1 MKPSTDK
8 LLLQFK
14 ALADPVRT
22 RLVALCGVAE
32 CSVSELTEVTG
43 QSQPRISQHLKQLCT
58 VNLLERFKDGH
69 FVYYRVRS
77 AGEDSATRRRLLA
90 LLPDEEPQ
98 FQKDIKKLREI
109 RADGEA
115 VAAPVSEGDRLL
127 HKALVELTVANPL
140 GDLLDIG
147 CGQGRILKLLASRAH
162 RAVGV
167 DIDSDARRLARAELL
182 LAGTPNTS
190 LRQGDMV
197 SLPFEDNEF
206 DTIILDD
213 VLSDAKD
220 PAAVFAEAKR
230 LLNDAG
236 RVLVLASVGDT
247 DIAALRSQ
255 FAAWAAAA
263 SLRLSA
269 PRPIPANNPDWLL
282 AVATIAG
289 RIEHAPVAA

>member
-1 MKPSTDK
+1 MKASTDS

-14 ALADPVRT
+14 ALADPFRT

-32 CSVSELTEVTG
+32 CSVSELTKVTG
-43 QSQPRISQHLKQLCT
+43 QSQPRISQHVKQLCA
-58 VNLLERFKDGH
+58 VGLLERFKDGH

-77 AGEDSATRRRLLA
+77 AGEESATRRRLLA
-90 LLPDEEPQ
+90 LLPDDEPQ
-98 FQKDIKKLREI
+98 FRKDINKLREI
-109 RADGEA
+109 RVDGEV
-115 VAAPVSEGDRLL
+115 VATPVSEGDRLL
-127 HKALVELTVANPL
+127 HRALVELTVARPL

-197 SLPFEDNEF
+197 SLPFDDNEF

-213 VLSDAKD
+213 VLGDAKD
-220 PAAVFAEAKR
+220 PAAALAEAKR
-230 LLNDAG
+230 LLSDGG
-236 RVLVLASVGDT
+236 RLLLLASVDDADIT
-247 DIAALRSQ
+247 DLRSQ
-255 FAAWAAAA
+255 LAAWAVAAN
-263 SLRLSA
+263 LRLA
-269 PRPIPANNPDWLL
+269 PPRSIPANNPGWLL
-282 AVATIAG
+282 AVATVAD
-289 RIEHAPVAA
+289 HAERASVAA

>member
-1 MKPSTDK
+1 MNPPTDK

-32 CSVSELTEVTG
+32 CSVSELTKVTR
-43 QSQPRISQHLKQLCT
+43 QSQPRISQHVKQLCAAG
-58 VNLLERFKDGH
+58 LLERFKDGH
-69 FVYYRVRS
+69 FVYYRVRG

-90 LLPDEEPQ
+90 LLPDDEPQ
-98 FQKDIKKLREI
+98 FQKDIRKLRDI
-109 RADGEA
+109 RADSDV
-115 VAAPVSEGDRLL
+115 VAAPVSAADRLL
-127 HKALVELTVANPL
+127 HKALVELTVARPL

-182 LAGTPNTS
+182 LAGTSNTS

-197 SLPFEDNEF
+197 SLSFDDNEF
-206 DTIILDD
+206 DTVILDD
-213 VLSDAKD
+213 VLGNAKD

-230 LLNDAG
+230 LLNDGG
-236 RVLVLASVGDT
+236 RVLVLASVGET

-255 FAAWAAAA
+255 FAAWAATAN
-263 SLRLSA
+263 LRLST

-282 AVATIAG
+282 AVATIAD
-289 RIEHAPVAA
+289 RTERAPVAA